1 MNDALRTVTEG
12 PIRFKLDYEN
22 LDNLSDSID
31 KATYKIL
38 LAVALIIF
46 SSQNVTIYNFPIG
59 TVITYLLAISLGAIS
74 IYNLFLNK

>member
-1 MNDALRTVTEG
+1 MNDALRTVIEG
-12 PIRFKLDYEN
+12 PIRVKLDYEN
-22 LDNLSDSID
+22 LDNLSDSVNQ
-31 KATYKIL
+31 ATYKIL
-38 LAVALIIF
+38 LAVALMIF